1 MTSVA
6 TTMHRDERSRSPL
19 RGGTDGNEL
28 LTVGTGALLFV
39 LLGALGITIL
49 LIGTLIEEH
58 LIIGL
63 VLVPP
68 VLLKLTSTGWRFARY
83 YTGDP
88 LYVEKGPPALG
99 LRLLGPLV
107 ILTTVIVFGSGIVL
121 LFETPHPDNKVLLV
135 HKASF
140 ILWLGLTAIHVL
152 GHAAEMVRGLGE
164 DWGPRYLRAD
174 VPGRSG
180 RGMALA
186 SALVLGVVLA
196 VVLSSHFAVW
206 HQFMTIGGGGH

>member
-1 MTSVA
+1 M
-6 TTMHRDERSRSPL
+6 RGDERSRSPL

-39 LLGALGITIL
+39 LLGALGVTIL
-49 LIGTLIEEH
+49 LIGTLIEAH

-68 VLLKLTSTGWRFARY
+68 VSAQAHQHRLALCALLRGRPAIRR
-83 YTGDP
+83 
-88 LYVEKGPPALG
+88 EGPAGAG

-107 ILTTVIVFGSGIVL
+107 ILMTVIVFGSGIVL
-121 LFETPHPDNKVLLV
+121 LLETPHHDNKVLLV

-152 GHAAEMVRGLGE
+152 GHAAGDGPRAWRGLGSALPARRRSRPL
-164 DWGPRYLRAD
+164 GPRDGARQRARARRRACGRPLEPLRRLEPVHD
-174 VPGRSG
+174 V
-180 RGMALA
+180 
-186 SALVLGVVLA
+186 
-196 VVLSSHFAVW
+196 
-206 HQFMTIGGGGH
+206 GGGGH